1 MTPNTCHAG
10 QALLPAT
17 HTTPRIPD
25 ALLPTTTAA
34 AEGSFATRFTDRET
48 GQSYSVRPRMESRNG
63 ECKLPQT
70 VEPGEPARKRQRT
83 EEGAAP
89 AGLLPQ
95 PFVPA
100 QASTA
105 GADSWGDPQ
114 KTSIC
119 ASYGAALEPLHM
131 PGLSPQERLQKLE
144 AFRTT
149 CHHLINESWQWLRM
163 DLADEI
169 AAAGEALYSQVA
181 PVAAKQANLPAA
193 PFYDGFEPW
202 GLQMLNACLAQ
213 APLLGQKV
221 QVSLLP
227 TGTDG
232 GLVSPWLPV
241 LRTPQSTESRE
252 QPGQYEPHEQHEY
265 AQHEPPVTMSLTR
278 RSSPQH
284 EDIAQLA
291 PLVQRASRRRLRPP
305 EMIARIWQELSD
317 SGELDVASFI
327 ALMGRKIWFKD
338 DQSRVSF
345 GLALVNILK
354 TLCERQAAGTLRLR
368 DGAPGEGYADC
379 LNNGFARIGLLN
391 RHYNDNFHVDPQD
404 DPGLV
409 LATETDEDGTRPRFV
424 REGDRVRML
433 FFWTLAHVPG
443 LFTQLKRY
451 LYTDKAAQKFL
462 IAPQFVIDIVDA
474 HFNGTS
480 ALDERELQCFAT
492 VRSPAGE
499 KSGRNLAWLIGKAAT
514 ELAELPPLP
523 VFVPP
528 FTQAGA
534 TSTTTTT
541 TTAAGRARAVAPV
554 STEAK
559 TEAKTEAEAVA
570 APLQDELEPL
580 FSGFGDNEFR

>member
-10 QALLPAT
+10 PNLLPGTHTASRIPGALLPV
-17 HTTPRIPD
+17 
-25 ALLPTTTAA
+25 TTAA
-34 AEGSFATRFTDRET
+34 AEASLATQFTDRET
-48 GQSYSVRPRMESRNG
+48 GQSYTVLPCMENGNG

-70 VEPGEPARKRQRT
+70 VQHGEPPRKRQRT
-83 EEGAAP
+83 EEGVATAR
-89 AGLLPQ
+89 LLPQ

-100 QASTA
+100 PARAT

-131 PGLSPQERLQKLE
+131 PGLSPQARLQKLE

-149 CHHLINESWQWLRM
+149 CHRLINESWQWLRM

-169 AAAGEALYSQVA
+169 AAAGEALYSQMA
-181 PVAAKQANLPAA
+181 PVAAKQANTPAA

-202 GLQMLNACLAQ
+202 GLQMLNASLAQ
-213 APLLGQKV
+213 APLLGQVV

-227 TGTDG
+227 TATDG

-241 LRTPQSTESRE
+241 LRAPEATDSRE
-252 QPGQYEPHEQHEY
+252 QPGQHEPHEY
-265 AQHEPPVTMSLTR
+265 AQHEPPVAMSLTR

-291 PLVQRASRRRLRPP
+291 PLVQRASRRKLRPP
-305 EMIARIWQELSD
+305 EIIARIWQELGD

-345 GLALVNILK
+345 GLTLVDILK

-409 LATETDEDGTRPRFV
+409 LATETDADGTRPRFV
-424 REGDRVRML
+424 REGDRVRMH

-451 LYTDKAAQKFL
+451 LYTDKAAQKFW
-462 IAPQFVIDIVDA
+462 IASQFVIDILDT

-499 KSGRNLAWLIGKAAT
+499 KGGRSLAWLIGKAAS

-528 FTQAGA
+528 FTQAGT

-541 TTAAGRARAVAPV
+541 TTAAGRARAVAHAP
-554 STEAK
+554 TEAK
-559 TEAKTEAEAVA
+559 AEE
-570 APLQDELEPL
+570 APLHDDLEPL
-580 FSGFGDNEFR
+580 FSGFDDHEFL